1 VTTEIAPAVTRGRPR
16 DLDLRDLV
24 LSSAAR
30 QLEKVGFA
38 AMTMEGIVA
47 ETGVAKRTLYRWWPS
62 KAAVI
67 GEAIL
72 AGFLPVPEYRIEHTT
87 DVWADLS
94 TWLHQAAMSVRGPY
108 GDVLRAA
115 AAIGAA
121 DATLAE
127 SMSAGF
133 AAPARANLLERFGAG
148 VEDGQ
153 LSAKADLDAVVD
165 VLMALVLFTGVNRE
179 DTGRIEAALA
189 IIRSGISA

>member
-1 VTTEIAPAVTRGRPR
+1 
-16 DLDLRDLV
+16 LREVV

-30 QLEKVGFA
+30 QLETVGFA

-47 ETGVAKRTLYRWWPS
+47 DTGVAKRTLYRWWPS
-62 KAAVI
+62 KAAVV

-72 AGFLPVPEYRIEHTT
+72 AGFIPVPDYRIERTT

-94 TWLHQAAMSVRGPY
+94 VWLHQAATSVRGPY
-108 GDVLRAA
+108 GEVLRAA

-121 DATLAE
+121 DGTLGE
-127 SMSAGF
+127 SMSTVF
-133 AAPARANLLERFGAG
+133 AAPARANLLERFRAG
-148 VEDGQ
+148 VGEGQ
-153 LSAKADLDAVVD
+153 LSAEVDFQSVVD
-165 VLMALVLFTGVNRE
+165 VLMAIVLFIGVNRE